1 MASVGLAAS
10 LAVVAKRKDFERG
23 QQDTETRT
31 DSGTSLIPQR
41 AGSIMASAV
50 RGGNVRMDAMADLKK
65 QAKELNPVIGYWD
78 PLKLSEAEFWELSND
93 ATIGFL
99 RHSEIKHGRVAMA
112 GFIGYI
118 VHENGIHWPWKLS
131 TSLPDYSS
139 FEGLS
144 APDVWDAIPN
154 AAKWQIILVIGFL
167 EIWSET
173 SFVLEQEGQKHYMRG
188 GKPGYFPTFKQMIH
202 PCPLNL
208 YDPIGLTKNKS
219 DEWKAKKITV
229 EINNGRLAM
238 LGLFGFLSEAKAP
251 GSVPLLAGLVK
262 PYAGEVMNP
271 FFTGPVNY
279 FATGSQIWG

>member
-154 AAKWQIILVIGFL
+154 AAKWQILLVIGFF

-188 GKPGYFPTFKQMIH
+188 GKPGYFPTFDQMIH
-202 PCPLNL
+202 PVPLNL
-208 YDPIGLTKNKS
+208 YDPFGLSKNKS
-219 DEWKAKKITV
+219 DEWKAKKMTV

-238 LGLFGFLSEAKAP
+238 LGLFGFLSEAKVP
-251 GSVPLLAGLVK
+251 GSVPLLEGLIK
-262 PYAGEVMNP
+262 PYAGEVMRP

-279 FATGSQIWG
+279 FVSCGGL